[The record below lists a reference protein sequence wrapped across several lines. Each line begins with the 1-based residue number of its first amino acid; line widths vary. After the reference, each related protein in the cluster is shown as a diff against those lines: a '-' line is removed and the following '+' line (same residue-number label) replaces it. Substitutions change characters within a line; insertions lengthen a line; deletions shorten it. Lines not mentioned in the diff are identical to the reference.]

1 MVLRK
6 LPPKKMISRKI
17 SQKKGLLAPLYR
29 RHFMPGKIL
38 PPMTLL
44 ISLEYIIFLKKQKKN
59 PSPSRPL
66 ASFLTSVHS
75 HRTDNPYF
83 HSTFVSI

>member
-17 SQKKGLLAPLYR
+17 SQKKGLLASLYR

-44 ISLEYIIFLKKQKKN
+44 ISLEYIIFLKRQKN
-59 PSPSRPL
+59 L
-66 ASFLTSVHS
+66 QHHGL
-75 HRTDNPYF
+75 
-83 HSTFVSI
+83 